1 MLLCFTILIKL
12 EMAREINL
20 LTRLAAKCH
29 PFYEMRAFHEIFNNE
44 YPLKTIP
51 PLCTGQMP
59 SVIGSSFL
67 ILKHRQG
74 ISQSVCPGIFPD
86 QCPVYP

>member
-1 MLLCFTILIKL
+1 MVLFPAVLMEL
-12 EMAREINL
+12 EIAWEIGLFVCPACERN
-20 LTRLAAKCH
+20 
-29 PFYEMRAFHEIFNNE
+29 PFYEMRTFHEIFNE
-44 YPLKTIP
+44 YPLKIIP
-51 PLCTGQMP
+51 PLCTGRRP

-67 ILKHRQG
+67 ILRHRQG